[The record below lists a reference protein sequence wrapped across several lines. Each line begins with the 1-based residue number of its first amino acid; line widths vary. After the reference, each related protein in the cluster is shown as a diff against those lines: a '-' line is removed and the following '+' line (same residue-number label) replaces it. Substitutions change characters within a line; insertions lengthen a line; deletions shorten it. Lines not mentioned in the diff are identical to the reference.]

1 MNLPWCDACLRY
13 HEPFTGVC
21 RRVVPRPEGPAKP
34 LPDPVMETLKRIEI
48 KLDML
53 IREAELPTWDL
64 EDGGS

>member
-1 MNLPWCDACLRY
+1 
-13 HEPFTGVC
+13 
-21 RRVVPRPEGPAKP
+21 
-34 LPDPVMETLKRIEI
+34 METLKRIEI